1 MANSDP
7 LVDGPPTKKAKIGG
21 DANGKKGFV
30 YYFFTFLRTA
40 FCQEFLILTFLYYQD
55 LLSLNDEL
63 PDDIMSWGSD
73 SGAANGLSNGSLD
86 GLVPASNSITVSQ
99 TGPVGGGPGPGQMNQ
114 SNMGMRPGP
123 GGPGGMNQMG
133 SMANPG
139 NQNMTLVNALAG
151 KAPNNSISDTSMTSM
166 GGPMQGRLVASS
178 AQVSQPNSLPAVV
191 SSMSAPNMMSGPGI
205 RPGMNMGP
213 GMGGPQTIMT
223 GQMPNGPNT
232 MVRTVGGMVRP
243 GGPMQGM
250 IRPGGGM
257 ITGQPRMMVAGNRMA
272 ITVS

>member
-1 MANSDP
+1 MVRKN
-7 LVDGPPTKKAKIGG
+7 LFI
-21 DANGKKGFV
+21 
-30 YYFFTFLRTA
+30 YFSHCLCTD
-40 FCQEFLILTFLYYQD
+40 FCQELLILTCLSSSD

-73 SGAANGLSNGSLD
+73 NGAANGLSNGSLD

-114 SNMGMRPGP
+114 ANMGMRPGP
-123 GGPGGMNQMG
+123 GGPGGMGQMG

-178 AQVSQPNSLPAVV
+178 GPSQVSQPNPLPAVV
-191 SSMSAPNMMSGPGI
+191 SSMSAGPNMMSGPGM
-205 RPGMNMGP
+205 RPGMTMGP

-223 GQMPNGPNT
+223 QMPNGPNT

>member
-1 MANSDP
+1 
-7 LVDGPPTKKAKIGG
+7 
-21 DANGKKGFV
+21 
-30 YYFFTFLRTA
+30 
-40 FCQEFLILTFLYYQD
+40 
-55 LLSLNDEL
+55 
-63 PDDIMSWGSD
+63 MSWGSD

-114 SNMGMRPGP
+114 PNMGMRPGP

-178 AQVSQPNSLPAVV
+178 GPAQVSQPNSLPAAV
-191 SSMSAPNMMSGPGI
+191 SSMAPGPNMMPGPGI

-223 GQMPNGPNT
+223 QQMPNGPNT

-243 GGPMQGM
+243 GVPMQGM

-257 ITGQPRMMVAGNRMA
+257 ISGQPRMMVAGNRMA
-272 ITVS
+272 ITVSCEEDMKCLFIFLFFLAQYGKHEF